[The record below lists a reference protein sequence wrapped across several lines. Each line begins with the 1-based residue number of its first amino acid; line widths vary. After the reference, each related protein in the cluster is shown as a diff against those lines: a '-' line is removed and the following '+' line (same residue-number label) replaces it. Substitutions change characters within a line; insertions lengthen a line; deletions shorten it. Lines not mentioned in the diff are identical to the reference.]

1 MAQFGLILEISSH
14 NKNALVRLV
23 NGYCMNTGVGNLIPV
38 TTEQLNRQELG
49 ERMGRIGCEFTH
61 FVSIGLCEG
70 VDLEQIKAFQ
80 DKMGDVP
87 GIGRK
92 KNPRKMHITLG
103 VFNLLD
109 DEIKEAEIRFKKVG
123 QKFSDLAS
131 PGSFLVNMK
140 GLEMGDGSQVLF
152 AKVYLGREMLEILR
166 GLFEDEL
173 GDKLTDMRFMPH
185 VTLFDE
191 CTLDPVTREN
201 LFRTADVM
209 VGPTIRASSMSFRQR
224 HQQRESGE
232 QQKGRVVAYTF

>member
-1 MAQFGLILEISSH
+1 
-14 NKNALVRLV
+14 
-23 NGYCMNTGVGNLIPV
+23 
-38 TTEQLNRQELG
+38 
-49 ERMGRIGCEFTH
+49 MGRIGCEFTH

-103 VFNLLD
+103 VFNLLE
-109 DEIKEAEIRFKKVG
+109 DEIEEAEMRFKKVG

-191 CTLDPVTREN
+191 CTLTPETREN

-232 QQKGRVVAYTF
+232 QQRARVVSYTF